1 MRSSRSVV
9 LSLMAGVSACGP
21 VGSKDKCN
29 AQSDCLSGFVCSNGT
44 CGMSASTGGSAD
56 GMTFLTDGGSSATLN
71 GDTSFTPVGVVT
83 GRIGPEVLSVVI
95 HDYVP
100 AGSSCTSTIPNGA
113 TANALRLRLYKSDG
127 GVLSTGT
134 YAVAGPGTPGAGPT
148 ASLTNDSLRPTG
160 LTTVSVGISGTAT
173 VALLT
178 TTRIAGSFD
187 STVYYA
193 ADGGLG
199 TLRGTFD
206 TNVCP

>member
-1 MRSSRSVV
+1 
-9 LSLMAGVSACGP
+9 
-21 VGSKDKCN
+21 
-29 AQSDCLSGFVCSNGT
+29 
-44 CGMSASTGGSAD
+44 
-56 GMTFLTDGGSSATLN
+56 MTFLTDGGSSATLN
-71 GDTSFTPVGVVT
+71 GDTSFTPVGVVASL
-83 GRIGPEVLSVVI
+83 IGPEVLNVVI

-100 AGSSCTSTIPNGA
+100 AGSSCASTIPNGA
-113 TANALRLRLYKSDG
+113 TANALRLQLYKSDG
-127 GVLSTGT
+127 GVLSTGA
-134 YAVAGPGTPGAGPT
+134 YAITGPGIPGAGPT
-148 ASLTNDSLRPTG
+148 ASLTNDSLRPMG

-193 ADGGLG
+193 ADGGIG